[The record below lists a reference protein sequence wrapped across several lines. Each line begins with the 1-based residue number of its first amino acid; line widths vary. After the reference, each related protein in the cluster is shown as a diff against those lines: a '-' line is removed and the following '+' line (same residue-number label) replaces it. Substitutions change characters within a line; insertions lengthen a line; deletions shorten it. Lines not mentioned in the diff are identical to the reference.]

1 LIIAQESDSSAGQGL
16 MAAMAHNIRPMGF
29 SMILKTTFNGQ
40 RARVRSNPQIAWKT
54 LQNFSVN
61 VVSIQLHPHPAWQY
75 PVVA

>member
-1 LIIAQESDSSAGQGL
+1 

-61 VVSIQLHPHPAWQY
+61 VVSIQLHPHPAWHY